1 MQKISHYSLGEMY
14 YSKSEKEKK
23 KGELTNNKNT
33 DLWALIR
40 ARRFAAYSLHNNPLT
55 GTLTLFGSALYHR
68 VSAKLND
75 KASIKVWRYS
85 LELWVIPGLEKRVS
99 IV

>member
-1 MQKISHYSLGEMY
+1 MY
-14 YSKSEKEKK
+14 YSKSEKAKKEKK
-23 KGELTNNKNT
+23 KKGKLANNKNT

>member
-1 MQKISHYSLGEMY
+1 MY
-14 YSKSEKEKK
+14 YSKSEKAKKKKK
-23 KGELTNNKNT
+23 KGKLANNKNT